1 MRPNLRA
8 VQLYCMIVLV
18 RLSAI
23 QWNQFADMVQVASL
37 VSIIFGR
44 SVLSVVYGCIGAIAS
59 LEAFNAAQKKDKSGV
74 GRVCTVLLILPAD
87 LTVLQFAVFLALNAI
102 ASLTIGFVLIS
113 GVSIN
118 CFSAANTQNCA
129 VNARIYGY
137 FLLILTASSVSV
149 VNLGSELGTYRCA
162 GAAFRVYMY
171 CLPHHSSGYRG

>member
-18 RLSAI
+18 RLTTLRWTQLAHEI
-23 QWNQFADMVQVASL
+23 QVASL

-74 GRVCTVLLILPAD
+74 GRVCTVALILTVD

-149 VNLGSELGTYRCA
+149 VNLGSELVANCSA
-162 GAAFRVYMY
+162 GAAFGVYMY
-171 CLPHHSSGYRG
+171 CLPHDSSGYRG